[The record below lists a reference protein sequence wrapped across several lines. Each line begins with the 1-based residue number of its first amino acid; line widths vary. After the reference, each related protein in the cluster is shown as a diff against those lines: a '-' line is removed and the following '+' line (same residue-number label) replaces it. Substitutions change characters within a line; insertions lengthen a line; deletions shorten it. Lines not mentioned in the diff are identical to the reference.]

1 MADGAFR
8 FEIKGLDKLSAAF
21 IKSPEIVEPIMQYAI
36 NKSQATI
43 DMNRILPTNTPMR
56 TGNLANRW
64 TTVFSS
70 LMMKTKPDMNYA
82 RAVQYGM
89 PASPGRFVPAIGKRL
104 KNGQNIGM
112 WPGFAGRFF
121 MQKILNAA
129 APDINTIF
137 KNALDVVVEKFKK
150 L

>member
-21 IKSPEIVEPIMQYAI
+21 IKSPEIVEPIMQQAI
-36 NKSQATI
+36 NKSKAAIDAT
-43 DMNRILPTNTPMR
+43 RTPQNIPWI

-82 RAVQYGM
+82 RAVQFGM

-121 MQKILNAA
+121 MQKMLNAA